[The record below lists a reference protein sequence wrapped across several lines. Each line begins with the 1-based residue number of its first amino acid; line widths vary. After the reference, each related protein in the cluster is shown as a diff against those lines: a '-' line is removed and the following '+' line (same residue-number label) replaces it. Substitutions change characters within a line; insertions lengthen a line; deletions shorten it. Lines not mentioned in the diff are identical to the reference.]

1 MISSIPRL
9 LLVKNVFCFP
19 LLQELNNAMRWLINI
34 QNVDN
39 ECFRWCLVRYLNP
52 VTKNVAKIRNVDRTF
67 AKQFNFKGSLKFL
80 FNKKDYTKLKNK
92 IIFSL
97 IVWLWKQN
105 TIPYLYFKAGFF
117 EKQVNLLLL
126 SNTITYS
133 YYWVLSLFVTIVKFA
148 LC

>member
-67 AKQFNFKGSLKFL
+67 AKQFNFKGGLKFL

>member
-19 LLQELNNAMRWLINI
+19 LLQELNNAMRGLINI

-52 VTKNVAKIRNVDRTF
+52 VTKNPAKIRNVDRRF
-67 AKQFNFKGSLKFL
+67 AKQFNFKGGLKFL
-80 FNKKDYTKLKNK
+80 VHKKDYTKLKNK

-97 IVWLWKQN
+97 IVCL
-105 TIPYLYFKAGFF
+105 
-117 EKQVNLLLL
+117 
-126 SNTITYS
+126 
-133 YYWVLSLFVTIVKFA
+133 
-148 LC
+148 

>member
-1 MISSIPRL
+1 
-9 LLVKNVFCFP
+9 
-19 LLQELNNAMRWLINI
+19 MRGLINI

-52 VTKNVAKIRNVDRTF
+52 VTKNVAKIGNVDITF

-97 IVWLWKQN
+97 IVWL
-105 TIPYLYFKAGFF
+105 
-117 EKQVNLLLL
+117 
-126 SNTITYS
+126 
-133 YYWVLSLFVTIVKFA
+133 
-148 LC
+148 